1 MGLEL
6 AVGRYSE
13 KQKTSSNG
21 MAPLR
26 LLRVVYSDMK
36 SLREIEATLRMQVD
50 APSQTPQ
57 PAEISTYKKVN
68 SSFQVQPK
76 QDMMNVS
83 REDCSRSVKEPAV
96 FPGP

>member
-1 MGLEL
+1 
-6 AVGRYSE
+6 
-13 KQKTSSNG
+13 

-36 SLREIEATLRMQVD
+36 SLKEIEATLRMQVD
-50 APSQTPQ
+50 SPSQTPQ
-57 PAEISTYKKVN
+57 PAENSINKKLN
-68 SSFQVQPK
+68 SSCQVLSK

-83 REDCSRSVKEPAV
+83 REDYSRSVKVPAV